1 MNFLK
6 LIVLM
11 ILLSSTNGCNNDMP
25 KLTIYTI
32 GDSTMA
38 DKKPDVYPETGWC
51 QVLNNYL
58 DKGITVRNH
67 AVNGRS
73 TKSFISEKKWQA
85 VLDSLKKGDFV
96 FIQFGHN
103 DEKENDSTRY
113 TTPFGTY
120 KTNLE
125 RFVSD
130 TRSKGATPVLFTPIV
145 RRKFGSDGLL
155 SNTHGDYPAAVREVA
170 HNMNVLFID
179 LQKITEQW
187 VNSLGSEPSK
197 EYFLW
202 TSPNEKYP
210 EGRKD
215 DTHLSEKGANEI
227 ACLALQECIKQNLP
241 FSDRILKGSLKTTYR

>member
-6 LIVLM
+6 LFVLL
-11 ILLSSTNGCNNDMP
+11 ILLSFTNGCNNDKP
-25 KLTIYTI
+25 KFTIYTI

-113 TTPFGTY
+113 TTPFGKY

-125 RFVSD
+125 RFVSE

-155 SNTHGDYPAAVREVA
+155 INTHGDYPAAAREVA
-170 HNMNVLFID
+170 QKMNVLFID
-179 LQKITEQW
+179 LQKITEEW
-187 VNSLGSEPSK
+187 INSLGIEPSK

-227 ACLALQECIKQNLP
+227 ARLALQECIKQNLP

>member
-1 MNFLK
+1 MKF
-6 LIVLM
+6 
-11 ILLSSTNGCNNDMP
+11 
-25 KLTIYTI
+25 TIYTI

-38 DKKPDVYPETGWC
+38 DKKADVYPETGWC
-51 QVLNNYL
+51 QVLKNYF
-58 DKGITVRNH
+58 DGKVVIRNH

-73 TKSFISEKKWQA
+73 TKSFINEKRWQT
-85 VLDSLKKGDFV
+85 VLDSLKPGDYV

-170 HNMNVLFID
+170 QNMNVLFID

-241 FSDRILKGSLKTTYR
+241 FSDRILKGSLKTNYR

>member
-6 LIVLM
+6 LFVLM
-11 ILLSSTNGCNNDMP
+11 ILLSFTNGCNNDRP
-25 KLTIYTI
+25 KFTIYTI

-51 QVLNNYL
+51 QVLNKYL

-73 TKSFISEKKWQA
+73 TKSFINEKKWQT

-113 TTPFGTY
+113 TTSFGTY

-125 RFVSD
+125 KFVSD
-130 TRSKGATPVLFTPIV
+130 TRSKEATPVLFTPIV

-155 SNTHGDYPAAVREVA
+155 TNTHGDYPVAVREVA
-170 HNMNVLFID
+170 QKMNVLFID

-187 VNSLGSEPSK
+187 VNSLGDEPSK
-197 EYFLW
+197 EYYLW

-210 EGRKD
+210 DGRKD

-227 ACLALQECIKQNLP
+227 ARLALQECIKQNLP
-241 FSDRILKGSLKTTYR
+241 FSDRILKESLKTTLR